1 MRYIPLDIIRPRQ
14 ERWLWEANEI
24 SLRLNTRL
32 LIRIKLILI
41 RINKIGARD
50 LIFLLIYFM
59 TEEEVCY
66 LPFRGKKK
74 MHTLLKYSIT
84 IMFLPVFERHLP

>member
-74 MHTLLKYSIT
+74 NAHSIK
-84 IMFLPVFERHLP
+84 IFHHNNVFASF